1 MNKSFPYLKF
11 SFFLIGYAVVSFA
24 LYEIVG
30 DTYKFWTSGIEK
42 QAKVIQLD
50 HINVHMRG
58 LKTYYYLLDI
68 EGKRSVHKFNFEL
81 IEKRYYNVL
90 SINDGEKII
99 LGNKN
104 SSLLDVYSSLFG
116 TLPAYMSIAVL
127 FYLLYGAL
135 KSHLTRPRNPYD

>member
-1 MNKSFPYLKF
+1 MNKSFPYLKL
-11 SFFLIGYAVVSFA
+11 SFFILGYTVVSFA
-24 LYEIVG
+24 LYEVVG

-68 EGKRSVHKFNFEL
+68 EGERSVHKFNFEL
-81 IEKRYYNVL
+81 IEKRYYKVL

-99 LGNKN
+99 LGSKN
-104 SSLLDVYSSLFG
+104 SSLFHIFKSVFGFTITYSIIAFI
-116 TLPAYMSIAVL
+116 TYMSYKLVKYY
-127 FYLLYGAL
+127 F
-135 KSHLTRPRNPYD
+135 TRPRNPYN

>member
-1 MNKSFPYLKF
+1 MVFNQ
-11 SFFLIGYAVVSFA
+11 LIPANHVRSRP
-24 LYEIVG
+24 
-30 DTYKFWTSGIEK
+30 D
-42 QAKVIQLD
+42 
-50 HINVHMRG
+50 
-58 LKTYYYLLDI
+58 YLLDI

-81 IEKRYYNVL
+81 IEKRYYSVL

-99 LGNKN
+99 LGNKK

-127 FYLLYGAL
+127 FYLLYEAL

>member
-11 SFFLIGYAVVSFA
+11 SFFILGYTVVSFA
-24 LYEIVG
+24 LYEVIG
-30 DTYKFWTSGIEK
+30 DTYKLWVSGIEK

-58 LKTYYYLLDI
+58 LKTYYYRLDI

-81 IEKRYYNVL
+81 TEKRYYNVL

-99 LGNKN
+99 LGNKI
-104 SSLLDVYSSLFG
+104 L
-116 TLPAYMSIAVL
+116 AYLIFIHPCWEHFL
-127 FYLLYGAL
+127 IICAL
-135 KSHLTRPRNPYD
+135 QCFFIYFMEL